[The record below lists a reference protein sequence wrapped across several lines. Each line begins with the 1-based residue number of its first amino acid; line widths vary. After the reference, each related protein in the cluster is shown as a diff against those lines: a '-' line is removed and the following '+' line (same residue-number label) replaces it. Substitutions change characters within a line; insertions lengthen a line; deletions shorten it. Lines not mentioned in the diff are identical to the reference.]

1 MKKKAFIWDL
11 DGTLLDTLDDLTDAV
26 NHALGICRLHMADRE
41 DVRRFLGK
49 GTQYLLRNLMPP
61 DIDEQIRDKAFL
73 LFREYY
79 EKHTADKTKP
89 YPGILEILDEA
100 RKKHIRC
107 VITSNKLES
116 AVISLSERFFHDR
129 IDFSLGDRPGQ
140 KRKPDPE
147 MVEKAITRLGVKK
160 EDVLYIGDSEPDVL
174 TAANAGIDGV
184 FVTWGFRTREQLSD
198 AGAGEIIDKPEELQR
213 YF

>member
-79 EKHTADKTKP
+79 EKHAADKTKP

-147 MVEKAITRLGVKK
+147 MVEKAIIRLVVKK